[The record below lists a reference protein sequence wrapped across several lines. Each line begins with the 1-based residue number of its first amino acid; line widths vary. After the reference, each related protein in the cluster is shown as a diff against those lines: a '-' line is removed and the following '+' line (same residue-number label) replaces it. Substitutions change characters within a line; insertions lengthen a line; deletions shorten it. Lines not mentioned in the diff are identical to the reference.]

1 MEIARVADHNAD
13 LRRSAFKLNSPASKA
28 VIEQFL
34 QIVDKGEFI
43 ELLIASVTTLTYLSH
58 TFQATEMRIIG
69 LLVQLLDDKAVVVIR
84 EVVVAL
90 TMFLG
95 EGGG

>member
-1 MEIARVADHNAD
+1 MEIARVTDHNAD
-13 LRRSAFKLNSPASKA
+13 LRWSAFKLNSLASKA

-58 TFQATEMRIIG
+58 TFQATEMRIIDN
-69 LLVQLLDDKAVVVIR
+69 LRR
-84 EVVVAL
+84 ESIYSNARYDYAQ
-90 TMFLG
+90 
-95 EGGG
+95 